1 MGCGSSLPKRPDTR
15 GVSDELK
22 KILVGGTGDGGSPPS
37 SIDLA
42 TRKDAATING
52 QLLGE
57 LIRAGYVHLY
67 ENHGQCN
74 KINVFPVPD
83 GDTGTNM
90 VITLRPAVAGL
101 GTEPLR
107 NINELMT
114 LVAGQTTLN
123 AQGNSGTIFSF
134 VFSKLNVAIQEIN
147 PDGIKDEI
155 TMEQFSQAL
164 AKVGSQMMNAMK
176 KPMPGTLLSVIG
188 DAFDTSKRSANT
200 LDQVIRSAYTS
211 GNESLQK
218 TPDQLIVDGKKV
230 LKNFRGQTVVDSGG
244 QGFIYLLE
252 GMVKALDGTLEY
264 GEYLEAGTAGDADV
278 DEGIMCGD
286 EIKSEH
292 EGDIEQMKYVFCTEC
307 VAELRSGAK
316 EDDIRAALSAPY
328 TGNDLNPLVANYSGP
343 LGDSLGTLITKLSD
357 NVSLCKVHMHSNDPD
372 EVFRRMNAF
381 TKDGHLFKEKAEDM
395 REQVKLANAPYHFPT
410 VEGKS
415 KVGIIWTSIADV
427 PDGFREKYKDGFVS
441 LVTVIDSGK
450 YKDGQTINTLNFANI
465 LRRWDY
471 YKIGTSGWNPADVKT
486 AIDTMLSKGYDE
498 ILAITLPVKASQGT
512 HNAWNNAVEQLNPE
526 DQKKCTKFAHPGAM
540 EGLVVMRAHYLASQ
554 GKMNSKQLI
563 DALTS
568 YIRQNNN
575 NFMAYAFD
583 SILNLRNGG
592 RLDPVDK
599 GIMKMIFDRVQ
610 RKGLGIVATSTATEL
625 DKKGDIKSKLGF
637 KPYEKILAELPQMIF
652 KMSLKSTAKSYDIM
666 VSHSARPQ
674 NAEIVVIG
682 LKKLLPIRNVYYS
695 EITTI
700 GMVHYG
706 PNAILISVWESDDM
720 DFTKSW
726 S

>member
-22 KILVGGTGDGGSPPS
+22 KILVGGTDDGGSPPS

-147 PDGIKDEI
+147 SDAADEI

-200 LDQVIRSAYTS
+200 LDQVIRSAYTN

-278 DEGIMCGD
+278 DEGIMGGD

-395 REQVKLANAPYHFPT
+395 REQVKLANTPYHFPT

-637 KPYEKILAELPQMIF
+637 KPYEKILAELLEKSPPIIKSMVKQLSYRLAQCDAEIR
-652 KMSLKSTAKSYDIM
+652 SLKNKM
-666 VSHSARPQ
+666 
-674 NAEIVVIG
+674 
-682 LKKLLPIRNVYYS
+682 
-695 EITTI
+695 
-700 GMVHYG
+700 
-706 PNAILISVWESDDM
+706 
-720 DFTKSW
+720 
-726 S
+726 